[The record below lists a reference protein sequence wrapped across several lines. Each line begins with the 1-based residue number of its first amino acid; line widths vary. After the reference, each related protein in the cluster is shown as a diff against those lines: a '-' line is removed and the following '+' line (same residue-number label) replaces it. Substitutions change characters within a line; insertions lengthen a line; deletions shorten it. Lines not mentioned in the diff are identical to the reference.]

1 MPAKPAAFTF
11 VPVVQKLPI
20 KNILASDE
28 KFSAQKGK
36 SDKSIA
42 VSQERTARE
51 TMSEEDIYKAEIVFI
66 KDVFEGGDRN
76 TVQLEA
82 KPRFSSLPDHKSLSR
97 TKASPS
103 VGAPSENTPDH
114 EAIAT
119 VCMETID
126 DKCRGSPWL
135 QSHNISG
142 HSEHNLGY
150 FANRGSVP
158 EDRTSPVN
166 STDLFPTPSSSRESI
181 LSEGLDKEL
190 GWYTMQPSSVASPA
204 SFSRTVSRCS
214 SIRSGVFSPAVVQIR
229 KHSLAPGSS
238 LIHTPQTCFSSCDSL
253 SSSTC
258 LQTPTSRHR
267 PPLTRLSLLTAILR
281 KGRLPVL
288 SATLQRPYTPCWPVN
303 PVTLSV
309 CNACS
314 AACSVASIPLEFSS
328 QFSSSTS
335 VDSQKKE
342 PSSVVS
348 APFMAESSKH
358 HVKCLQTQVT
368 SGKLRK
374 AQVKSP
380 PLAKTNNLPKTTPPL
395 FPNLKLISVTQDE
408 QPAMAATT
416 KNFISKRH
424 DFSEQRPTM
433 LLKDHINNN
442 TRKLLLPTSLSI
454 KEPETSAPRK
464 STCQPNSSLW
474 RLQMLSQQ
482 LRSPPVS
489 PSHLQPSPPHIT
501 PLNTRSFLPHLQQ
514 TTKIGGHESEG
525 SGHVSRG
532 PTPSQTFPKPR
543 SLSPFCYTTVAFP
556 RWSSPTSTPTPTP
569 SPAPPIRDLTS
580 SPALSL
586 RSTPSPRPGSGI
598 SDCSDREGKKRKHAH
613 KIKSSYKSLAAIP
626 TNTILLDQQAI
637 DEEVERKMNDCNS
650 MDRTPTDTHAEM
662 CSPAELRQKS
672 EDLYAVIDEI
682 LANSRPP
689 CQKTSKSSTT
699 KEHFQH
705 RPSFSKSLGRETK
718 YASLCSLNPS
728 ANKQRNLTDVE
739 KTKPG
744 MIRPMSA
751 IPRLTEEIE
760 DRFKSISLRKYFQ
773 QAMPDK
779 KKVENTRL
787 TAQTDT
793 FMDSKEKLIEDK
805 KTAERRGLFSV
816 CELHIKESDEQLGLT
831 GKEAGI
837 SFGTTDR
844 NMEVF
849 EVCM

>member
-28 KFSAQKGK
+28 TFSTQKGK
-36 SDKSIA
+36 SDESIA
-42 VSQERTARE
+42 VSRERTARE
-51 TMSEEDIYKAEIVFI
+51 TMSEGDIYKAEIVFI
-66 KDVFEGGDRN
+66 KDVLEGGERN

-82 KPRFSSLPDHKSLSR
+82 KPRFNPFPDHKSLSR
-97 TKASPS
+97 TKAYPS

-114 EAIAT
+114 EAVAT
-119 VCMETID
+119 VSMETVV

-135 QSHNISG
+135 QRHGISG
-142 HSEHNLGY
+142 HSEHSLGY
-150 FANRGSVP
+150 FANRASVP
-158 EDRTSPVN
+158 EDRASPAN
-166 STDLFPTPSSSRESI
+166 SPDFFPTPSSSRESI
-181 LSEGLDKEL
+181 LSEGLDKER
-190 GWYTMQPSSVASPA
+190 GWYAMQPSSVASSA
-204 SFSRTVSRCS
+204 SFSRTVSQCS

-328 QFSSSTS
+328 RISSSTS
-335 VDSQKKE
+335 IDSQNPVCRE
-342 PSSVVS
+342 SSGVVS
-348 APFMAESSKH
+348 APLTAESSKH

-368 SGKLRK
+368 SSELRK

-380 PLAKTNNLPKTTPPL
+380 PLAKANNLPKTTPPP
-395 FPNLKLISVTQDE
+395 FPNLKLISVTQHE
-408 QPAMAATT
+408 QPATAAAT
-416 KNFISKRH
+416 KSFISKRH
-424 DFSEQRPTM
+424 EPTV

-442 TRKLLLPTSLSI
+442 SRKLLSPTSSSI
-454 KEPETSAPRK
+454 REPETSAPQK
-464 STCQPNSSLW
+464 STCQTNSSLW
-474 RLQMLSQQ
+474 RLRMLSQQ

-489 PSHLQPSPPHIT
+489 PPHLHSSLPHIT
-501 PLNTRSFLPHLQQ
+501 PLNTRSSLPHLQQ
-514 TTKIGGHESEG
+514 TTKAGGRESEG

-532 PTPSQTFPKPR
+532 PTPQAFPKPR
-543 SLSPFCYTTVAFP
+543 SLSPFCYTTIAFP
-556 RWSSPTSTPTPTP
+556 GWSSPTSTPTPTP

-580 SPALSL
+580 SPSLSL
-586 RSTPSPRPGSGI
+586 CSTPSPRPGSGI

-650 MDRTPTDTHAEM
+650 MDRSTDTHAEM

-672 EDLYAVIDEI
+672 EDLYTVIDQI
-682 LANSRPP
+682 LANSSPP

-705 RPSFSKSLGRETK
+705 KPSFSKSLGRETK
-718 YASLCSLNPS
+718 YASLCSLHPS
-728 ANKQRNLTDVE
+728 TNKQRHLTDVE
-739 KTKPG
+739 KRKPG
-744 MIRPMSA
+744 MVRPMSA

-760 DRFKSISLRKYFQ
+760 DRFKSISLKKYFQ
-773 QAMPDK
+773 QVMPDK
-779 KKVENTRL
+779 KKVENRRL
-787 TAQTDT
+787 AAQTDT
-793 FMDSKEKLIEDK
+793 VMDSKEKLVEN
-805 KTAERRGLFSV
+805 KTAAERRGLFSV
-816 CELHIKESDEQLGLT
+816 CELHIKEPDEQLGLT
-831 GKEAGI
+831 GKEAGT

>member
-1 MPAKPAAFTF
+1 
-11 VPVVQKLPI
+11 
-20 KNILASDE
+20 
-28 KFSAQKGK
+28 
-36 SDKSIA
+36 
-42 VSQERTARE
+42 
-51 TMSEEDIYKAEIVFI
+51 MSEEDIYKAEIVFI
-66 KDVFEGGDRN
+66 KDVLEGGERN

-82 KPRFSSLPDHKSLSR
+82 KPRFSPLPDHKSLSR

-103 VGAPSENTPDH
+103 VSAPSENTPDH

-119 VCMETID
+119 VSMETID

-142 HSEHNLGY
+142 HSEHSLGY

-181 LSEGLDKEL
+181 LSEGLDKEP
-190 GWYTMQPSSVASPA
+190 GWYTMQPSSVTSPA
-204 SFSRTVSRCS
+204 SFSRTVSQCS

-288 SATLQRPYTPCWPVN
+288 SAKLQRPYTPCWPVN

-309 CNACS
+309 CKACS

-335 VDSQKKE
+335 VDSQNPVCRE

-348 APFMAESSKH
+348 APFTAESSKH

-368 SGKLRK
+368 SGELRK

-395 FPNLKLISVTQDE
+395 FPNLKLISVTQHE

-416 KNFISKRH
+416 KNFISKWH

-489 PSHLQPSPPHIT
+489 PSRLQPSPPHIT
-501 PLNTRSFLPHLQQ
+501 PLNTRSSLPHLQQ
-514 TTKIGGHESEG
+514 TTKVGGRESEG

-543 SLSPFCYTTVAFP
+543 SLSPFCYTTIAFP
-556 RWSSPTSTPTPTP
+556 GWSSPTSTPTPTP

-580 SPALSL
+580 SPSLSL

-650 MDRTPTDTHAEM
+650 MDSTPTDTHAEM

-718 YASLCSLNPS
+718 YASLCSLTPS

-773 QAMPDK
+773 QAMSDK

-787 TAQTDT
+787 AAQTDT

-831 GKEAGI
+831 GKEAGA

>member
-1 MPAKPAAFTF
+1 
-11 VPVVQKLPI
+11 
-20 KNILASDE
+20 
-28 KFSAQKGK
+28 
-36 SDKSIA
+36 
-42 VSQERTARE
+42 
-51 TMSEEDIYKAEIVFI
+51 MSEEDIYKAEIVFI
-66 KDVFEGGDRN
+66 KDVLEGGERN

-82 KPRFSSLPDHKSLSR
+82 KPRFSPLPDHKSLSR

-119 VCMETID
+119 VSMEAVV
-126 DKCRGSPWL
+126 DKCRGSPCL
-135 QSHNISG
+135 QRHNISG
-142 HSEHNLGY
+142 HSEHSLGY
-150 FANRGSVP
+150 FANSVSVP
-158 EDRTSPVN
+158 EDRTSPTN
-166 STDLFPTPSSSRESI
+166 STDLFPTPFSSRESI
-181 LSEGLDKEL
+181 LSEGLDKEP
-190 GWYTMQPSSVASPA
+190 GWYSMQPSSVASPA
-204 SFSRTVSRCS
+204 SFSRTVSQCS

-258 LQTPTSRHR
+258 LQTPTSRRR

-314 AACSVASIPLEFSS
+314 AACSVASIPLQFSS

-335 VDSQKKE
+335 VDSQNPVCRE
-342 PSSVVS
+342 PSGVVS
-348 APFMAESSKH
+348 APLMAESSKH
-358 HVKCLQTQVT
+358 HGKCLQTQVT
-368 SGKLRK
+368 SGELRK
-374 AQVKSP
+374 AQVK
-380 PLAKTNNLPKTTPPL
+380 THNLPKTTPPL
-395 FPNLKLISVTQDE
+395 FPNLKLVSVTQHE

-424 DFSEQRPTM
+424 EQRPTM
-433 LLKDHINNN
+433 LLKDHFNNN
-442 TRKLLLPTSLSI
+442 SRKLLSPTSSSV
-454 KEPETSAPRK
+454 KEPETSSPRK

-474 RLQMLSQQ
+474 RLRMLSQQ

-489 PSHLQPSPPHIT
+489 PPHLQPSPPHIT
-501 PLNTRSFLPHLQQ
+501 PLNTRSSLPHLQP
-514 TTKIGGHESEG
+514 TTKVGGRESEG

-532 PTPSQTFPKPR
+532 PTPSQTHPKPR
-543 SLSPFCYTTVAFP
+543 SLSPFCYTTIAFP
-556 RWSSPTSTPTPTP
+556 GWSSPTSTPAPTPTPTP

-580 SPALSL
+580 SPSLSL
-586 RSTPSPRPGSGI
+586 CSTPSPRPGSGI

-637 DEEVERKMNDCNS
+637 DEEVERKINDCNS
-650 MDRTPTDTHAEM
+650 MARTPTDTHAEM

-682 LANSRPP
+682 LANSSPP

-699 KEHFQH
+699 KEHFQL

-718 YASLCSLNPS
+718 YASLCSLHPS
-728 ANKQRNLTDVE
+728 ANKPRNLTDVE

-760 DRFKSISLRKYFQ
+760 DRFKSISLRKYFH

-779 KKVENTRL
+779 KKVENTRIA
-787 TAQTDT
+787 AQMDT
-793 FMDSKEKLIEDK
+793 FMDSKDKLMEDK
-805 KTAERRGLFSV
+805 TMAERRGLVSV
-816 CELHIKESDEQLGLT
+816 CELHIKESDGQLGLT
-831 GKEAGI
+831 GKEAGK
-837 SFGTTDR
+837 SFGATDR